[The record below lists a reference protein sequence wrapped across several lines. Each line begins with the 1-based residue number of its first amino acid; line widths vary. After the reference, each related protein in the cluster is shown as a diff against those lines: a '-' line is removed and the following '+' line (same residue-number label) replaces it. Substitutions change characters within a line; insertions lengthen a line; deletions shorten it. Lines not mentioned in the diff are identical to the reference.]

1 MKINYNVSAMTANNS
16 LKKSDGAL
24 ANSIQ
29 RLSSGLKINR
39 AKDNA
44 AGLAIAKRMNAQL
57 IGLSV
62 ANDNANDGVS
72 VIETADGALS
82 EVHDILQRINEL
94 AVKGS
99 NGTIT
104 ESDRQAIQD
113 EVEQLKQGLEQIVQN
128 TEFNGQKIL
137 DGSFDLRGYTDQ
149 NSVKVESYTDKVT
162 AREYIADT
170 FRVTLDADGNIA
182 ETVDVLNTQCSFAED
197 DGFPADCKVKS
208 VEGNIMTIGDK
219 KGFEISFR
227 ITDSV
232 NVAAP
237 GMKINITGFGN
248 MSVQVGANEGQQLD
262 MRIPDISLEN
272 IGINNTD
279 FTTQEGCREALG
291 KMDNAINYISSVR
304 SRLGAYQ
311 NRLESTIDALD
322 VAEES
327 MTSAYS
333 RIMDVDMA
341 KEMTIYSNMQVLTQ
355 AGTSVLAQ
363 ANERPS
369 QVLQLLQ

>member
-99 NGTIT
+99 NGTFT
-104 ESDRQAIQD
+104 ESDRQAIQE
-113 EVEQLKQGLEQIVQN
+113 EVSQLSQGLEQIVHN
-128 TEFNGQKIL
+128 TEFNGQKLL

-197 DGFPADCKVKS
+197 KGFPPDCKVKS
-208 VEGNIMTIGDK
+208 VDGNIMTIGDK

-272 IGINNTD
+272 IGINNVD
-279 FTTQEGCREALG
+279 FSTEEGCREALG

>member
-16 LKKSDGAL
+16 LKRSDNAL

-113 EVEQLKQGLEQIVQN
+113 EVEQLKQGLEQIVHN
-128 TEFNGQKIL
+128 TEFNGQKLL

-162 AREYIADT
+162 AREYIADI
-170 FRVTLDADGNIA
+170 FSVTLDADGNIA

-197 DGFPADCKVKS
+197 KGFPPDCKVKS
-208 VEGNIMTIGDK
+208 VDGNIMTIGDK